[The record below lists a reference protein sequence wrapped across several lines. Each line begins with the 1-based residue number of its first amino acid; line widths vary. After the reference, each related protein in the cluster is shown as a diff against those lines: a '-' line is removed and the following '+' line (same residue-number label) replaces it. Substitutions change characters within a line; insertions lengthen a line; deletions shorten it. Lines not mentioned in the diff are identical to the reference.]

1 MNNFRWVTAFL
12 FVGIVGA
19 SSANLSAQNRNG
31 QTSSGEADGSNVE
44 NVINEAIELFR
55 AGRYRLSI
63 EKFQEAY
70 ELVEDPN
77 ILFNI
82 ARCYHLLGEKKNAIE
97 FYNRFIYYPDVP
109 ADSKERAKKYLE
121 ELREGQEGGG
131 GETPQPTGSE
141 ASGDNTEGDQ
151 SESDAFGQQN
161 GPTDEAKSTPK
172 VLEWSLIGAGL
183 AIAVTGGAL
192 GGVALGNHKS
202 FESSHDFDDK
212 ADLENKGRV
221 LALASDICLGVGIA
235 TAAAGVILMVVR
247 AHKGKKS
254 SSEQQVYAP
263 LMTPGGAGMS
273 WTLQF

>member
-44 NVINEAIELFR
+44 NVINEAIEFFR

-82 ARCYHLLGEKKNAIE
+82 ARCYHLLGEKNNAIE

-109 ADSKERAKKYLE
+109 NLLHSSYIVIKMKAVKDFPFFHKYIL
-121 ELREGQEGGG
+121 LRFRLL
-131 GETPQPTGSE
+131 
-141 ASGDNTEGDQ
+141 N
-151 SESDAFGQQN
+151 ES
-161 GPTDEAKSTPK
+161 
-172 VLEWSLIGAGL
+172 
-183 AIAVTGGAL
+183 
-192 GGVALGNHKS
+192 
-202 FESSHDFDDK
+202 
-212 ADLENKGRV
+212 
-221 LALASDICLGVGIA
+221 
-235 TAAAGVILMVVR
+235 
-247 AHKGKKS
+247 
-254 SSEQQVYAP
+254 
-263 LMTPGGAGMS
+263 
-273 WTLQF
+273 